1 MARIT
6 TTDCERIVPNRFELV
21 VLAAARARELLR
33 GDEPRVLAGGDQPPV
48 IALREIAAQ
57 KLDLI
62 ELRQRLLRRWLD
74 GAEKGEKPETSV
86 RIGPSSNEDCGL
98 TGIASDA
105 GAVTAA
111 SPSREVSLTQ
121 LTKNRSIPCSAALR
135 KGEWKRQRSTS

>member
-6 TTDCERIVPNRFELV
+6 TTDCERIVPNRFERV

-33 GDEPRVLAGGDQPPV
+33 GDEPGVPADSDRPPV

-74 GAEKGEKPETSV
+74 GAEKDEKPETSV
-86 RIGPSSNEDCGL
+86 K
-98 TGIASDA
+98 SDRLA
-105 GAVTAA
+105 T
-111 SPSREVSLTQ
+111 SVSCRTVVPHSFQ
-121 LTKNRSIPCSAALR
+121 NF
-135 KGEWKRQRSTS
+135 